1 MAAVSDPAPVLVHH
15 LTTSAKLDPLRPLW
29 LALHHHHRE
38 VQSSTPLQPDDEVS
52 WRGRSETYRRWL
64 ADGEAIVLTAT
75 VHGEVVG
82 YAVAHLQSGIDDD
95 TFAFGAQYAELYTLS
110 VLPSAR
116 GRQVGSRLLDAMDDA
131 LRARSIETVTVAA
144 MAGNTRALDFYRR
157 RGFDPVE
164 VTMLRRVP
172 GAGGQA
178 GVTSRTE

>member
-1 MAAVSDPAPVLVHH
+1 MSDPAPVLIQR
-15 LTTSAKLDPLRPLW
+15 LTTSTDLDALRLLW

-52 WRGRSETYRRWL
+52 WKGRSETYRGWL
-64 ADGEAIVLTAT
+64 EDGEAIVLTAT
-75 VHGEVVG
+75 VDGEVVG
-82 YAVAHLQSGIDDD
+82 YAVTHLRSGADDD

-144 MAGNTRALDFYRR
+144 MADNTRALDFYRR

-172 GAGGQA
+172 KADGQA
-178 GVTSRTE
+178 GVT